1 MIYFLFDIEDNA
13 SYIEE
18 VGSWGNVMV
27 GAIDESLLL
36 YINLP
41 PIVVVPKDVA
51 YAWKFA
57 GKYKGSISVRENTA
71 PYNQIDKSLLEPHK
85 DKFKYT
91 LSDLDKENGCL
102 FHKAIMNFL
111 LNKYYANK
119 ILISNSTPL
128 WLRDEKWES
137 EAELIV
143 KKNKIIAEIES
154 CQDWQE
160 TGILISDRFGVGHN
174 PDAVAKIDL

>member
-1 MIYFLFDIEDNA
+1 M
-13 SYIEE
+13 
-18 VGSWGNVMV
+18 
-27 GAIDESLLL
+27 
-36 YINLP
+36 
-41 PIVVVPKDVA
+41 
-51 YAWKFA
+51 
-57 GKYKGSISVRENTA
+57 
-71 PYNQIDKSLLEPHK
+71 H
-85 DKFKYT
+85 
-91 LSDLDKENGCL
+91 
-102 FHKAIMNFL
+102 FL

-119 ILISNSTPL
+119 VLISNSTPVE
-128 WLRDEKWES
+128 LRNDKWES

>member
-1 MIYFLFDIEDNA
+1 VIYFLFDIEDNA

-27 GAIDESLLL
+27 GAVDESLLL

-41 PIVVVPKDVA
+41 SITVVPKDVA

-102 FHKAIMNFL
+102 FHKAIMHFL

-119 ILISNSTPL
+119 ILISNSTPVD
-128 WLRDEKWES
+128 LRNDNWES
-137 EAELIV
+137 EAELII

>member
-1 MIYFLFDIEDNA
+1 MIYFLFNPEDNA
-13 SYIEE
+13 PYIKE
-18 VGSWGNVMV
+18 VGVWGNVCV
-27 GAIDESLLL
+27 GAIDEVLLS
-36 YINLP
+36 YIKLP
-41 PIVVVPKDVA
+41 TSISVSEEIA

-57 GKYKGSISVRENTA
+57 GKYKGEISVRENTNSYDQLD
-71 PYNQIDKSLLEPHK
+71 PSLLEPHK

-91 LSDLDKENGCL
+91 LSDLDKKNGCL
-102 FHKAIMNFL
+102 FHKAIMHFL

-119 ILISNSTPL
+119 VLISNSTPVE
-128 WLRDEKWES
+128 LRNDKWES